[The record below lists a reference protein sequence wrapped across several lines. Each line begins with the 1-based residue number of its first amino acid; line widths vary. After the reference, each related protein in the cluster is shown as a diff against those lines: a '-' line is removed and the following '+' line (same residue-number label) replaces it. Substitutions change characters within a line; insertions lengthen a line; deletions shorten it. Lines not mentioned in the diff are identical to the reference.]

1 MLTIPSHF
9 ARAVLRGAE
18 RLGVDSQV
26 LLKELGISATVY
38 EENQGIV
45 HADQFVSLVQRAWE
59 LSGDEFLGMSG
70 TRCIPG
76 HFALMVRYVSQFDT
90 LEALLKE
97 IQRYYQTTRED
108 LLLRVDIGDEQV
120 GFHINL
126 VNPEFDIDHYL
137 IEFLMITMHR
147 FICWIT
153 GQRLYL
159 DRATFQYQQPAHVA
173 SYQSLFPCPREF
185 LQTSNAFYF
194 SNRYLSLPLVRDWP
208 EIKGYLKHSPADLMV
223 IPGSDNRYSTRIKSF
238 MLEQQRVGK
247 GIPDFIRV
255 AEELCV
261 SVPTLRR
268 KLQAEETS
276 FQQIKDLIRR
286 DLAIDKLVRERL
298 PVATIGEQLGFVEP
312 ASFTRAFKQWTG
324 VSPGEYRLSAQK
336 PIKE

>member
-18 RLGVDSQV
+18 RLGIDSGT
-26 LLKELGISATVY
+26 LLQELGISPAVY
-38 EENQGIV
+38 QEDQGIV
-45 HADQFVSLVQRAWE
+45 HADQFVRLVQRAWE
-59 LSGDEFLGMSG
+59 ASGDEFLGMSG

-76 HFALMVRYVSQFDT
+76 HFALMVRYVCQFDT

-97 IQRYYQTTRED
+97 IVRYYQTTRED
-108 LLLRVDIGDEQV
+108 VAFRVDIGDEQV
-120 GFHINL
+120 SFHIDL

-137 IEFLMITMHR
+137 TEFLMITMHR
-147 FICWIT
+147 FMCWIT
-153 GQRLYL
+153 GQRIYL
-159 DRATFQYQQPAHVA
+159 DSASFQYIEPAHVA
-173 SYQSLFPCPREF
+173 SYQSLFPCPRKF
-185 LQTSNAFYF
+185 LQNSNTFYF
-194 SNRYLSLPLVRDWP
+194 SSRYLSLPLVRDWP
-208 EIKGYLKHSPADLMV
+208 EIKAYLKHSPADLML

-238 MLEQQRVGK
+238 MLEQQRGGK
-247 GIPDFIRV
+247 GIPDFNKV

-268 KLQAEETS
+268 KLQAEDTS
-276 FQQIKDLIRR
+276 FQQLKDVIRR

-324 VSPGEYRLSAQK
+324 VSPGEYRLNAQS
-336 PIKE
+336 